1 MGSSWRN
8 LPAVLAAG
16 EPAAQVGFEAVDEGR
31 AVKVVGGEGRAL
43 VLVVFYEVEPK
54 PVKILRGEN
63 RGETERYRNVV
74 RDLKSL
80 GMWEGGELV
89 VELPPRRN
97 GLEMAVLVQAGN
109 GGQILGA
116 VRV

>member
-8 LPAVLAAG
+8 LPAVLGAG
-16 EPAAQVGFEAVDEGR
+16 KQAPLFRFEAVEGGR
-31 AVKVVGGEGRAL
+31 GVRVVGAEARAL
-43 VLVVFYEVEPK
+43 VLVVFYEMEPQL
-54 PVKILRGEN
+54 VKILRGEN

-74 RDLKSL
+74 RNLKML
-80 GMWEGGELV
+80 GTWEGGELV
-89 VELPPRRN
+89 LELPAGRS

-116 VRV
+116 ATV